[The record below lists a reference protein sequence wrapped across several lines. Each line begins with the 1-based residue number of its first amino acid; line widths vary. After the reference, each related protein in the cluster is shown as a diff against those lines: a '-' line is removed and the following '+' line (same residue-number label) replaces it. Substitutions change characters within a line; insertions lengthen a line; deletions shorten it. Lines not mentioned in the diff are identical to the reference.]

1 MTIEDTDFFALYED
15 QMRHAGFTPKPP
27 GAWDERSAGYGRRGA
42 TSHYGDDFIGRL
54 DLSGART
61 LLDVGCGPGT
71 LALPLAARLQR
82 VIAVDHS
89 PGMLAALRERATTQ
103 GITNVDTLLRSWG
116 DDWSDVPVCDIAI
129 ASRSL
134 TVTDL
139 RDALGKL
146 ISRARLRVC
155 VTYLDGGSFV
165 DPEILELAGVPG
177 RRIPDHAIVVGALRQ
192 MGFQPQVGYIDTPA
206 RFAGSADF
214 AEFAQRLRWHTGPLD
229 DAALG
234 RLRRWYDADPV
245 RARAGGRPV
254 RWAFISWECSTPDA
268 DGRGAARQPEPSPGS
283 SHARGA

>member
-15 QMRHAGFTPKPP
+15 QMRHAGFAPKPP
-27 GAWDERSAGYGRRGA
+27 GAWDERAAGYGRRGA

-54 DLSGART
+54 DLSGARM

-165 DPEILELAGVPG
+165 DPEILELAGVPA
-177 RRIPDHAIVVGALRQ
+177 RRIPDGRVVVGALRQ
-192 MGFQPQVGYIDTPA
+192 LGFQPLVDYIDTPA
-206 RFAGSADF
+206 RFAGSTDF

-229 DAALG
+229 DAALD
-234 RLRRWYDADPV
+234 RLRHWYDADPV

-254 RWAFISWECSTPDA
+254 RWACIRWECGTPDA
-268 DGRGAARQPEPSPGS
+268 DGRGAIP
-283 SHARGA
+283 